1 MKTFKVKI
9 KTNLSLQELEK
20 FLNVTIK
27 YFLPELDEKG
37 IVEMEIEGIEEDDE
51 M

>member
-37 IVEMEIEGIEEDDE
+37 IVKMEIEGIEDDE
-51 M
+51 I